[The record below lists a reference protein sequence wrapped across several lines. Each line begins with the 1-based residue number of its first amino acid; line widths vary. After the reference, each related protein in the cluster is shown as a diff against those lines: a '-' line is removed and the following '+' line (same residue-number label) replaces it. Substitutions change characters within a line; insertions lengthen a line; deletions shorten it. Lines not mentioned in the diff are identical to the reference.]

1 MRHGAP
7 APGTTPSELLV
18 CTTCRPAGAARSEP
32 AAGEQL
38 LSQVLGTQAGSAEI
52 AASAAATH
60 GSVVVRGIA
69 CLGVCSRSCAIALQA
84 EGKMTYVFGDLA
96 PDAES
101 AAQLLVCAQQ
111 HADASDGLLAWA
123 SRPERLRRG
132 LVARL
137 PPLQGQP
144 PESTDAP
151 NEGTPS

>member
-1 MRHGAP
+1 MRHEAH
-7 APGTTPSELLV
+7 ALCTTPSELLV
-18 CTTCRPAGAARSEP
+18 CTTCRPAGAARDEP
-32 AAGEQL
+32 AAGEQFL
-38 LSQVLGTQAGSAEI
+38 AQVLAVQPGPAPLAAGAT
-52 AASAAATH
+52 ATH
-60 GSVVVRGIA
+60 DSVVVRGIA

-111 HADASDGLLAWA
+111 HANASDGLLAWA
-123 SRPERLRRG
+123 TRPERLRRG

-137 PPLQGQP
+137 PPLQAQP

-151 NEGTPS
+151 SEGMPS

>member
-1 MRHGAP
+1 
-7 APGTTPSELLV
+7 LLV
-18 CTTCRPAGAARSEP
+18 CTTCRPAGAARDEP
-32 AAGEQL
+32 AAGEQF
-38 LSQVLGTQAGSAEI
+38 LSQVLVLQPSPAEL
-52 AASAAATH
+52 AASAAAKR

-101 AAQLLVCAQQ
+101 AAQLLVCAYQ
-111 HADASDGLLAWA
+111 HADAPDGLLAWA

-137 PPLQGQP
+137 PPLQAQP
-144 PESTDAP
+144 PESTDASNDAP